1 MLTPFSG
8 GCACRAIRYE
18 CTVGPLVSW
27 TCHCRDCQR
36 ASGSAFC
43 ALLYVPKAALT
54 STGASKDYTVTVPSS
69 RTVSRGF
76 CTECGSPVFLTAS
89 VWPGIIGV
97 WAGSL
102 DDPSWYRPQAA
113 IWTASAQPWDTLN
126 PAIRQ
131 FHRGPEE
138 DFLNELHLPE
148 VPLG

>member
-1 MLTPFSG
+1 MATSFSG
-8 GCACRAIRYE
+8 GCACRAVRYE
-18 CTVGPLVSW
+18 CTAEPLVSW

-43 ALLYVPKAALT
+43 ALLYVPQAALT
-54 STGASKDYTVTVPSS
+54 STGASKEHTVTAPSG

-76 CTECGSPVFLTAS
+76 CAECGSPVFLKAG

-97 WAGSL
+97 WAASL

-126 PAIRQ
+126 LTIRQ
-131 FHRGPEE
+131 FRQGPEE
-138 DFLNELHLPE
+138 DFLNELQLPA
-148 VPLG
+148 VPHG